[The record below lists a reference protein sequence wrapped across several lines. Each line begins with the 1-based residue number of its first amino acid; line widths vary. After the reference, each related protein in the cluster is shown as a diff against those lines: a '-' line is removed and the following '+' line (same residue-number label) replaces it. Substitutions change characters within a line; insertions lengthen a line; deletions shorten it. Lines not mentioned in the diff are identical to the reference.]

1 MRVCECVCVCVC
13 VCVLRDQ
20 VCVKKKKGG
29 RTWCG
34 RLPSVEPTAKVVKRL
49 PVSHW
54 APRGIQ
60 SEERERVPSTNTN
73 RRQKTLHGCVC
84 VCVCGGGADRL
95 ILIDFSLIGFSSSV
109 RSKSETSAVL
119 RTKSEG
125 YEKKIEKK
133 NNFFCFKCAAI
144 APCFKKKSKGDVFG
158 NRWKS

>member
-1 MRVCECVCVCVC
+1 MCVCVCVC
-13 VCVLRDQ
+13 VCVERSS
-20 VCVKKKKGG
+20 VCEEKKRWADVVRPITFG
-29 RTWCG
+29 RTNRKGSEAFAC
-34 RLPSVEPTAKVVKRL
+34 LPLGPARDPIRGERTSSVNQHEPTPENIA
-49 PVSHW
+49 
-54 APRGIQ
+54 
-60 SEERERVPSTNTN
+60 RVCM
-73 RRQKTLHGCVC
+73 CVC
-84 VCVCGGGADRL
+84 VWGGADRL